1 MLTTTL
7 AASILPLLA
16 AARPCRR
23 ASPPSELF
31 SPDIASKVAATAQR
45 VIGAGSSSYPHTTDS
60 NAGTWNLEKADW
72 WTSGF
77 FPATAYLLNA
87 RKDKC
92 GADDD
97 NGLGGADWLELGRAM
112 SAGLVPLEDHTTQGH
127 DVGFL
132 SFPFIEE
139 LKVNS
144 SNDTAKTGVNKFA
157 NALAA
162 RFNPTVGCTLS
173 WDSSNADEFQVIID
187 NMMNLEVLF
196 QSAALTGNSTL
207 IDIATSHANTTMR
220 NHIREDGGTWHVIVY
235 SASTG
240 QVTAKRTAQGYSDD
254 STWARGQ
261 AWAIYG
267 FANMFAHTGIEDY
280 LTTARKVADYFIA
293 HVPQDGI
300 VPWDFQAPT
309 DNRPADSSA
318 QTIASSALLLL
329 AQHETD
335 SSKANTYQDAAIQ
348 LLSDITSFAWKSDW
362 QSLLSNGTVNM
373 PQGNS
378 RTGIVYGD
386 HYYIQAG
393 SQLLDLGLASC

>member
-1 MLTTTL
+1 ML
-7 AASILPLLA
+7 AAILAAALPLLA
-16 AARPCRR
+16 AAHPCRR
-23 ASPPSELF
+23 ASPPGELF
-31 SPDIASKVAATAQR
+31 SADIANKVSATAQR
-45 VIGAGSSSYPHTTDS
+45 VLGAGSASYPHTTDS
-60 NAGTWNLEKADW
+60 NSGLWNLEKADW

-87 RKDKC
+87 RTDLC
-92 GADDD
+92 DASSD
-97 NGLGGADWLELGRAM
+97 NGLNAADWLSLGRAM

-139 LKVNS
+139 LKINS
-144 SNDTAKTGVNKFA
+144 ENETARTGVNKFA
-157 NALAA
+157 DALAS

-173 WDSSNADEFQVIID
+173 WDSSNKDEFQVIID

-196 QSAALTGNSTL
+196 QSAALTGNNTL
-207 IDIATSHANTTMR
+207 VDIATAHANTTMR

-240 QVTAKRTAQGYSDD
+240 KVTAKRTAQGYSDD

-267 FANMFAHTGIEDY
+267 FANMYAHTGIEDY
-280 LTTARKVADYFIA
+280 LTTARKLADYFLARI
-293 HVPQDGI
+293 PSDGI
-300 VPWDFQAPT
+300 VPWDFDAPT

-329 AQHETD
+329 AKHETD
-335 SSKANTYQDAAIQ
+335 SGKAGTYKDAAIQ
-348 LLSDITSFAWKSDW
+348 LLSDITSFAWKHDW
-362 QSLLSNGTVNM
+362 ESLLSNGTVNM

-386 HYYIQAG
+386 HYYILAG
-393 SQLLDLGLASC
+393 SQLVDLGLASC